1 MTSENNEAKDPS
13 FNIGMETKKSKIN
26 SILLTLIV
34 ISIIAL
40 YLRFAWNRYND
51 IASSEAVMLAQSM
64 ESLLHPEHITELSG
78 TKEDLNKPAYVMTQ
92 LSLKR
97 LVETNNPIRFAYIF
111 GDRNGSMIFLIDSES
126 PDSPDYSPPG

>member
-1 MTSENNEAKDPS
+1 MTAENNEAKDTS
-13 FNIGMETKKSKIN
+13 FNIGTETKKSKIN

-64 ESLLHPEHITELSG
+64 ESLLHPEHIAELSG

-97 LVETNNPIRFAYIF
+97 LVETNNPIRFAY
-111 GDRNGSMIFLIDSES
+111 
-126 PDSPDYSPPG
+126 